1 MNHIREIRI
10 KRGMT
15 QGELAKKCKTADPTI
30 DQARISFLENG
41 DVYPGEKL
49 MAALCEALEVPEELI
64 YDGVEAVFIPVAEVP
79 HSEATMILANT
90 LKWGK
95 KHAMT
100 RPELA
105 EKLGWS
111 DRMLRKNIER
121 ARQEGVAI
129 ANDQDGGG
137 YYFPET
143 REELERQ
150 YRQNENRAMAI
161 LRQQKHI
168 RAALK

>member
-15 QGELAKKCKTADPTI
+15 QVELAAKCKSADPTI

-41 DVYPGEKL
+41 DVYPGENL

-95 KHAMT
+95 KYAMT
-100 RPELA
+100 RTA
-105 EKLGWS
+105 EGTIS
-111 DRMLRKNIER
+111 LRRGKRRKPFIGR
-121 ARQEGVAI
+121 TKTGQCQSSASRSTSG
-129 ANDQDGGG
+129 
-137 YYFPET
+137 
-143 REELERQ
+143 RR
-150 YRQNENRAMAI
+150 
-161 LRQQKHI
+161 
-168 RAALK
+168 

>member
-15 QGELAKKCKTADPTI
+15 QSELARRCKSADPTL

-41 DVYPGEKL
+41 DIYPGEKL
-49 MAALCEALEVPEELI
+49 MAALSEALDVPEELI

-95 KHAMT
+95 KYAMT

-105 EKLGWS
+105 AKLGWS
-111 DRMLRKNIER
+111 DRQLRRNIEQ
-121 ARQEGVAI
+121 ARQEGVVI
-129 ANDQDGGG
+129 ANDQDGRG

-143 REELERQ
+143 REEKEAL
-150 YRQNENRAMAI
+150 YRQNENRAMSI

-168 RAALK
+168 RAALR